1 MKPAIVLLALAAAW
15 QALSLGAAGLASPL
29 QSVQRLAA
37 LFYTQGF
44 WADIAATGW
53 AFLLAVVVSLL
64 GGLALG
70 AALGTRRLA
79 AAVFQPILVNLY
91 SLPKV
96 TLYPVVLLLF
106 GLGTPAKVAFGVMH
120 GLVPLTL
127 FTMGAIA
134 NIPPVLLRT
143 AAVMRLT
150 RRQMLAFI
158 ILPAILPEVLAG
170 ARLGASLSLLGVLI
184 GEMFASTR
192 GLGHRV
198 MTAMAAGDMAT
209 VLAVAMLLA
218 AFAIGLNLALSLAMR
233 VRVPFTG

>member
-1 MKPAIVLLALAAAW
+1 MRPAVLLLLLAAAW

-29 QSVQRLAA
+29 QAVQRLAA
-37 LFYTQGF
+37 LLATAAF

-53 AFLLAVVVSLL
+53 AFLLAAALSLL
-64 GGLALG
+64 GGLAFG
-70 AALGTRRLA
+70 AALGTSRLA
-79 AAVFQPILVNLY
+79 AAVAQPILVNLY

-106 GLGTPAKVAFGVMH
+106 GLGPPAKIAFGVMH

-127 FTMGAIA
+127 FTMAAIA
-134 NIPPVLLRT
+134 NTPPVLLRT
-143 AAVMRLT
+143 AAIMRLT
-150 RRQMLAFI
+150 RLQTLAFV
-158 ILPAILPEVLAG
+158 ILPAILPELLAG
-170 ARLGASLSLLGVLI
+170 ARLGVSLSLLGVLI

-198 MTAMAAGDMAT
+198 MTAMEAGDMAT

-218 AFAIGLNLALSLAMR
+218 AVAVGLNLALGKSVQAAR
-233 VRVPFTG
+233 